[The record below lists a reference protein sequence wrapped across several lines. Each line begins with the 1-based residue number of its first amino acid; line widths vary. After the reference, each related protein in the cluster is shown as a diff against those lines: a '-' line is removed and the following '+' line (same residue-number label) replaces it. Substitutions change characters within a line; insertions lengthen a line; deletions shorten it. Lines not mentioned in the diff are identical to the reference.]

1 MTDAPVSKLSQSCL
15 RFLITLR
22 VGRPGKKKAAHCVGE
37 GDAFSKIA
45 VSSKEAQVCDGG
57 AINRL

>member
-1 MTDAPVSKLSQSCL
+1 MLPSQSCHSL
-15 RFLITLR
+15 VCAFSSRSEWGDLEK
-22 VGRPGKKKAAHCVGE
+22 KKKAAHCVGE

-45 VSSKEAQVCDGG
+45 VSSKEARVCDGG